1 MKNGVQRL
9 SCQELVELV
18 TDYFEGALSP
28 EDVARFNA
36 HVAPCDGCS
45 MYLEQMRRTI
55 ELTGTLKPDQVGPR
69 AEAALLDAFRD
80 WNTQRGP

>member
-1 MKNGVQRL
+1 MSNGVEQL

-28 EDVARFNA
+28 EDVARFDA
-36 HVAPCDGCS
+36 HVEPCDGCS
-45 MYLEQMRRTI
+45 IYLEQMRTTI
-55 ELTGTLKPDQVGPR
+55 QLTGTLKRDQLEPR

-80 WNTQRGP
+80 WNAR

>member
-1 MKNGVQRL
+1 MSNGVEQL

-28 EDVARFNA
+28 EDEARFEA
-36 HVAPCDGCS
+36 HVEPCDGCS
-45 MYLEQMRRTI
+45 IYLEQMRTTI
-55 ELTGTLKPDQVGPR
+55 QLTGTLKRHQLEPS

-80 WNTQRGP
+80 WNGR

>member
-1 MKNGVQRL
+1 MNNGVEQL

-28 EDVARFNA
+28 EDVARFDA
-36 HVAPCDGCS
+36 HVEPCDGCS
-45 MYLEQMRRTI
+45 IYLDQMRTTI

-69 AEAALLDAFRD
+69 AEAALLNAFRN
-80 WNTQRGP
+80 WPRPLRP